1 MKTALIAVHLLCL
14 VTVLALLGRYLFASE
29 YGLLA
34 KVVPVACAA
43 WVIWAGL
50 MTWLWIKKTF

>member
-1 MKTALIAVHLLCL
+1 MKTALIAVHCLCL
-14 VTVLALLGRYLFASE
+14 ATVLALLWRYLFTSE

-34 KVVPVACAA
+34 KVVPVACAV